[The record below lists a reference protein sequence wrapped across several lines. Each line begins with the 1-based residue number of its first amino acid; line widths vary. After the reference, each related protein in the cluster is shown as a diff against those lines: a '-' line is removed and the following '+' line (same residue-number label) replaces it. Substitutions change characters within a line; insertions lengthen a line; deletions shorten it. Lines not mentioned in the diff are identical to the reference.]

1 MQLKQLPLTIL
12 LCFCA
17 MGMAWAQ
24 HNPLATEYYQAG
36 ESALLQ
42 KDYKK
47 ALRRFQQ
54 AVELQPELMAAE
66 RGIGLCYEML
76 KEYPTALT
84 HYLKIVETAPKFS
97 RALYYQIGEIY
108 FKLGLY
114 NKAIAYFDQFRRMQ
128 LMEDI
133 SFTVNGEKERVLE
146 DQFLDKLEG
155 NIRACQ
161 ISMDTSKFNQN
172 VRIANLGSGINGRSD
187 DYFPFLSNNQEL
199 LFFTRR
205 RNMESDENLFFSTSQ
220 NGYWHE
226 ARPVNNLLNSNFN
239 EGMST
244 LVRNG
249 RHMYFT
255 ACNRPEVRG
264 PCDIW
269 EADLEKEEIKR
280 VAALQGN
287 PNTDQWES
295 QAAIS
300 CDGSTLFFA
309 SNRPEGQ
316 GGTDI
321 WTSNKLPGGEWSN
334 PVNLGPQ
341 INTPLDEEA
350 PFISND
356 GTALYFSS
364 TGHLGI
370 GDQDI
375 FVSFK
380 DQHGNWTTPMN
391 LGPKIN
397 TPHRELGFYL
407 SADGKTG
414 YFASDRPGG
423 WGGMDIYRVELYE
436 ELYSQP
442 ITYTE
447 FQVRNSRTAE
457 PIATRVVFGD
467 DRQPLHTDSSGR
479 FFLCL
484 PANSHIRIK
493 IDAPEFHP
501 FNSEFPIPE
510 WDNRQF
516 YALELLLLPIHIPFI
531 PEEKIAP
538 PDTIAP
544 PPRIRTLQ
552 RYQVTVYFQFDS
564 DELELN
570 ELEKLQDFAA
580 SLAGKETQHVDING
594 YADDIGE
601 DGYNLKLSEKRAKK
615 IALFLMQ
622 KGFPISRIAM
632 KGNGE
637 IHDGQAKSQN
647 RRVELK
653 ITTLE

>member
-1 MQLKQLPLTIL
+1 MQLKQLPLAIL
-12 LCFCA
+12 LCFSV
-17 MGMAWAQ
+17 MGMALAQ

-54 AVELQPELMAAE
+54 AAALQPELMAAE

-76 KEYPTALT
+76 KEYPAALT

-172 VRIANLGSGINGRSD
+172 VRIANLGSGINNRSD

-300 CDGSTLFFA
+300 CDGSMLFFA

-447 FQVRNSRTAE
+447 FQVRNSRTGK
-457 PIATRVVFGD
+457 PVDTRVAFGD
-467 DRQPLHTDSSGR
+467 GRQPVQTDSSGR

-484 PANSHIRIK
+484 PANSNIRIK

-501 FNSEFPIPE
+501 FNSEFLIPE

-531 PEEKIAP
+531 PEEKTAP

-601 DGYNLKLSEKRAKK
+601 DGYNLKLSERRAKK

-622 KGFPISRIAM
+622 KGFPVNRIAM

-637 IHDGQAKSQN
+637 IHDGQLKSQN

>member
-1 MQLKQLPLTIL
+1 M
-12 LCFCA
+12 
-17 MGMAWAQ
+17 
-24 HNPLATEYYQAG
+24 
-36 ESALLQ
+36 
-42 KDYKK
+42 
-47 ALRRFQQ
+47 
-54 AVELQPELMAAE
+54 
-66 RGIGLCYEML
+66 
-76 KEYPTALT
+76 
-84 HYLKIVETAPKFS
+84 
-97 RALYYQIGEIY
+97 
-108 FKLGLY
+108 
-114 NKAIAYFDQFRRMQ
+114 
-128 LMEDI
+128 
-133 SFTVNGEKERVLE
+133 
-146 DQFLDKLEG
+146 
-155 NIRACQ
+155 
-161 ISMDTSKFNQN
+161 
-172 VRIANLGSGINGRSD
+172 
-187 DYFPFLSNNQEL
+187 
-199 LFFTRR
+199 
-205 RNMESDENLFFSTSQ
+205 
-220 NGYWHE
+220 
-226 ARPVNNLLNSNFN
+226 NNLLNSAFN

-280 VAALQGN
+280 VAALEGN

-423 WGGMDIYRVELYE
+423 GGMDIYRVELYE

-447 FQVRNSRTAE
+447 FQVRNSRTGE
-457 PIATRVVFGD
+457 PIATRVAFGD

-479 FFLCL
+479 FFCACPPTPISGSKLTL
-484 PANSHIRIK
+484 RNSTPSTPSSRSRNGTTGSSM
-493 IDAPEFHP
+493 PW
-501 FNSEFPIPE
+501 NSSSCRFIFPLFRRRKPPRPIPSRRRPASGP
-510 WDNRQF
+510 WSATRSPCFSNLTATRWNSTNWKN
-516 YALELLLLPIHIPFI
+516 Y
-531 PEEKIAP
+531 
-538 PDTIAP
+538 
-544 PPRIRTLQ
+544 RTLPP
-552 RYQVTVYFQFDS
+552 
-564 DELELN
+564 
-570 ELEKLQDFAA
+570 A
-580 SLAGKETQHVDING
+580 SPERT
-594 YADDIGE
+594 
-601 DGYNLKLSEKRAKK
+601 SS
-615 IALFLMQ
+615 MS
-622 KGFPISRIAM
+622 ISTAM
-632 KGNGE
+632 PT
-637 IHDGQAKSQN
+637 I
-647 RRVELK
+647 
-653 ITTLE
+653 